1 MIHAFL
7 LIGQSNMAGQGRI
20 DEVPPIENENIKVL
34 TNGFWRK
41 MLVPIH
47 REIPASGICLAE
59 SFADAY
65 AKEHNVTVGLIPCAV
80 GGTSLKQW
88 EEGGILYENA
98 VNQARLADRTATIAG
113 VLWHQGE
120 RDSRPHLAPL
130 YYEKCMKIFNALR
143 RDLNLYDVPFVVG
156 GLGEYLS
163 GHPNEEIRESFAI
176 VNAELQRMAQDDP
189 MIGYVSSQGL
199 TPKADN
205 VHMNS
210 VSLREFGLR
219 YYEVFKKL
227 ENPKKIFTEKP
238 DERGRMII
246 SHL

>member
-7 LIGQSNMAGQGRI
+7 LIGQSNMAGQGII
-20 DEVPPIENENIKVL
+20 DEVPPIENENIKMLV
-34 TNGFWRK
+34 NGYWRK
-41 MLVPIH
+41 MLVPLH
-47 REIPASGICLAE
+47 REIPASGIGLAE

-80 GGTSLKQW
+80 GGTSLKEW
-88 EEGGILYENA
+88 REGGILYENA

-120 RDSRPHLAPL
+120 RDSRPNLAPL

-156 GLGEYLS
+156 GLGEYLKT
-163 GHPNEEIRESFAI
+163 HEKEEIRESFMI
-176 VNAELQRMAQDDP
+176 VNEELQRMAQDDP
-189 MIGYVSSQGL
+189 MIGYASSVGL

-205 VHMNS
+205 VHLNS
-210 VSLREFGLR
+210 ASLREFGLR
-219 YYEVFKKL
+219 YYEAFKKM
-227 ENPKKIFTEKP
+227 EDPNKIFTEKP
-238 DERGRMII
+238 NERGKMPK
-246 SHL
+246 SPL